1 MKSTNSKPLALILL
15 IIAILFVLCSIV
27 PMIGH
32 AGSLEPSTG
41 PASTMKTLDE
51 IYENVQQKLP
61 PKWEQHP
68 DWPQITGTTA
78 IHMTLSDD
86 GTDIQGSCTAAGKEG
101 TIAVVGLG
109 HQVSIPYEPSSGL
122 PTGSRQH
129 GPLTVL
135 KYIDKSSPLLYK
147 MLCEGNTGDMEL
159 KFYSDNHPGG
169 GIQHYYTITLEDV
182 KIVDMKMAFP
192 NVESVSFIYQD
203 ITWTCE
209 EGGIFFHDV
218 WYTGPS

>member
-1 MKSTNSKPLALILL
+1 MKSTNSKPLALILF
-15 IIAILFVLCSIV
+15 ITAIVFVLCSIV
-27 PMIGH
+27 TMTGH

-51 IYENVQQKLP
+51 IYDNVQQKLP

-78 IHMTLSDD
+78 IHMIVSDT
-86 GTDIQGSCTAAGKEG
+86 GANIPGSCTAAGKEG

-109 HQVSIPYEPSSGL
+109 HQVWYPYDAASGN
-122 PTGSRQH
+122 PTGSRIH

-147 MLCEGNTGDMEL
+147 MFCQGNTGDMEL

-169 GIQHYYTITLEDV
+169 GIQLYYTITLENV
-182 KIVDMKMAFP
+182 RIVDMKMAFP
-192 NVESVSFIYQD
+192 NVESVSFSYQE
-203 ITWTCE
+203 ITWLWE
-209 EGGIFFHDV
+209 DGGIEFTDNP
-218 WYTGPS
+218 YAQ